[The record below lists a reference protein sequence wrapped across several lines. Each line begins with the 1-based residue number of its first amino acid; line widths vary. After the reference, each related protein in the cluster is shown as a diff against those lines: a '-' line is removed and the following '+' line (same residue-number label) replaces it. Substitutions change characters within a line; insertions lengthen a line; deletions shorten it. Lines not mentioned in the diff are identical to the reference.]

1 MLCYSGWTP
10 LNKKGKQLMGLSTA
24 IGLTDTDLTLE
35 QQLSIHFSSNCYP
48 PIPQQMIPTAIEA
61 IDAYWEMDYNKMIP
75 LPEGV
80 SFRGQTEVSA
90 ANVIESYRLDA
101 WCMDDYDE

>member
-1 MLCYSGWTP
+1 
-10 LNKKGKQLMGLSTA
+10 MGMMTA
-24 IGLTDTDLTLE
+24 MDLAGSEISLE

-48 PIPQQMIPTAIEA
+48 PIPQGMIPTAIAA
-61 IDAYWEMDYNKMIP
+61 IDAFWEEDYNKMIP

-90 ANVIESYRLDA
+90 RNVVESYRLDA
-101 WCMDDYDE
+101 WLMEDED

>member
-1 MLCYSGWTP
+1 
-10 LNKKGKQLMGLSTA
+10 MGMMTA
-24 IGLTDTDLTLE
+24 LGLAGSEATLE

-61 IDAYWEMDYNKMIP
+61 IDAYWDEDYSRMIP

-80 SFRGQTEVSA
+80 SFRGQSEVSA
-90 ANVIESYRLDA
+90 SNVIESYRLDA
-101 WCMDDYDE
+101 WLVDNYDDEE